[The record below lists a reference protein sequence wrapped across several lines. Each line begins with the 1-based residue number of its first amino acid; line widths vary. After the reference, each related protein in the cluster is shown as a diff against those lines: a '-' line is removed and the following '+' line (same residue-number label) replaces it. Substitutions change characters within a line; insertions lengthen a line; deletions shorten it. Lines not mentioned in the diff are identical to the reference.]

1 MFFVSP
7 KILEAA
13 HRVAETLIATG
24 QERGEVPFSPAK
36 PITVTT
42 DSSKVGKMIYFDM
55 GGKRWYVGFE

>member
-1 MFFVSP
+1 MFFMSD

-13 HRVAETLIATG
+13 HKVVETLIATG

-42 DSSKVGKMIYFDM
+42 DSSKVGNMIYFDL
-55 GGKRWYVGFE
+55 GGKRFFIGFE